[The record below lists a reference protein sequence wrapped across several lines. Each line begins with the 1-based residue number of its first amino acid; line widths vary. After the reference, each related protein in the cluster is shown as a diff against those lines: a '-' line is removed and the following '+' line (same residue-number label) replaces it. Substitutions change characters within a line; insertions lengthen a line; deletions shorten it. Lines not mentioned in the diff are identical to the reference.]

1 MKRKFKLSYSY
12 IKCGKRY
19 EEELTFDKFYKTF
32 SECISEYCFY
42 FEEYTIYLAY
52 HFDNTKQINIYEL
65 NIESNFDETQNY
77 EFDNAKD
84 LLEAKVIN
92 GCSLK
97 QIWKNITN

>member
-1 MKRKFKLSYSY
+1 M
-12 IKCGKRY
+12 
-19 EEELTFDKFYKTF
+19 
-32 SECISEYCFY
+32 
-42 FEEYTIYLAY
+42 AY

-97 QIWKNITN
+97 QIWKNLTS